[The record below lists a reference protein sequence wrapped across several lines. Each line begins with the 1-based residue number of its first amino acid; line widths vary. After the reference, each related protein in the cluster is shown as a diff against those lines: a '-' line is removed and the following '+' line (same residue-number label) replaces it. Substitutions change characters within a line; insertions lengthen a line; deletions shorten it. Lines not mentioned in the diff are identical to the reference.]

1 MSSIDRHGNVV
12 NKLRTDAQFAAI
24 VHDEKSNSVASY
36 PTANTV
42 EVHHLRLWS
51 YDRASEVTTLW
62 RYTNLFII
70 IIIIIIII
78 IHD

>member
-1 MSSIDRHGNVV
+1 MRNLLPLYTTI
-12 NKLRTDAQFAAI
+12 
-24 VHDEKSNSVASY
+24 KSNSVASY

-70 IIIIIIII
+70 IIIIII
-78 IHD
+78 HD